1 MTKNY
6 EVEIEEEE
14 VVIDE
19 EIESIIN
26 DFGKNVKA
34 WEKEIKFLF
43 QNDDEDYLINRLNI
57 Y

>member
-1 MTKNY
+1 MNKID
-6 EVEIEEEE
+6 EVEIDE
-14 VVIDE
+14 VEIDD
-19 EIESIIN
+19 EIEAIVN

-43 QNDDEDYLINRLNI
+43 QNDDEDYLINRLNA

>member
-43 QNDDEDYLINRLNI
+43 QNDDEDYLINRLNA